1 MKIMEE
7 GALQNV
13 RHSVNLRIA
22 LGAVLRDDELPKG
35 SAHDFAGRAVS
46 TTYVYRSIYGCM
58 SGQRQKEHSLH
69 MVRPQWELL
78 LPNPSPAHRPKTDYF
93 ATNYLQMWSHLKCYE
108 NSRMDPGL
116 GSAEDGVD
124 NITQALLFSAGGRTS
139 WPSVLSPFGFPPG
152 MKSKLSLSH

>member
-1 MKIMEE
+1 M
-7 GALQNV
+7 
-13 RHSVNLRIA
+13 RHSTNVCIV
-22 LGAVLRDDELPKG
+22 LGAVLTDDEQPRG
-35 SAHDFAGRAVS
+35 SVHDFAGPAMS
-46 TTYVYRSIYGCM
+46 TTYVYSSIYGCVC
-58 SGQRQKEHSLH
+58 GQRLREHGLH

-78 LPNPSPAHRPKTDYF
+78 LPNPSPAHSPKTDYF

-139 WPSVLSPFGFPPG
+139 CLSVLSPFGFPPG